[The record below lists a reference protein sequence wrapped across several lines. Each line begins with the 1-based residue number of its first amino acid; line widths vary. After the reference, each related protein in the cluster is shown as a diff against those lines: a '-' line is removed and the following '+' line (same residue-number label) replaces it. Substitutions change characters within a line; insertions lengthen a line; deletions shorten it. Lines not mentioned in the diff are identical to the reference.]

1 MNTEEAKLD
10 QVWQHLQRQAEIAQQ
25 QNNLEALRDAYLRQV
40 EPCAKLAQ
48 LHAHDYDFVN
58 ADYYLKHLQQ
68 IIDWLSQGAI
78 EKEKD
83 GLLARLLYSEAIVR
97 DVKGTYDLFEKMDF
111 VDAPVELEQAE
122 KRYERTAELYS
133 KLGVKSSDQTLL
145 AVRGM
150 ALRSRGIRLF
160 GQGKY
165 NIEAGDNKTAQDQ
178 LKESK
183 RTLDQAAQQL
193 RPLAEAGELDPG
205 SAMHPDYSLSLA
217 FYSQAYFFRAKAE
230 QIAFELRNY
239 RRCAHSLSQQIKA
252 LGQAKDTLQQI
263 LGLNV
268 KVPDSLAH
276 RLAQEIDLCD
286 KRQKYFAAEGE
297 KQPKRSF
304 TLGTVTFAV
313 LALGSISIQ
322 LWSFNYFNFKMELL
336 LYIIA
341 VTVALVIG
349 GVGAGLAT
357 WGEATAFFGQI
368 VAKIAKPKDE
378 NEKKEGKNNTKE

>member
-1 MNTEEAKLD
+1 MNAEEAELR
-10 QVWQHLQRQAEIAQQ
+10 QVWQHLQRQAEIVQQ
-25 QNNLEALRDAYLRQV
+25 QNNIEALQDAYFRQV

-48 LHAHDYDFVN
+48 LRAHDYDFAN
-58 ADYYLKHLQQ
+58 ADYYLEHLRQ
-68 IIDWLSQGAI
+68 IIGRLSQGAV
-78 EKEKD
+78 EKERD
-83 GLLARLLYSEAIVR
+83 GLLARLFYSEAIVC
-97 DVKGTYDLFEKMDF
+97 DVKGTYDLFERMDF

-133 KLGVKSSDQTLL
+133 KLGVKSSDPTLL

-150 ALRSRGIRLF
+150 ALRSKGIRLF

-165 NIEAGDNKTAQDQ
+165 NIEAGDSKTAQEQ

-183 RTLDQAAQQL
+183 CTLEQATQKL
-193 RPLAEAGELDPG
+193 RPLAQSRKLDPG

-217 FYSQAYFFRAKAE
+217 SYSQAYFFRAKAE
-230 QIAFELRNY
+230 QSAFELRNY
-239 RRCAHSLSQQIKA
+239 RRCAHFLSQQIKA
-252 LGQAKDTLQQI
+252 LRQAKDTLQQI

-286 KRQKYFAAEGE
+286 KRQKYFTAEAE

-313 LALGSISIQ
+313 LALGSILIQ
-322 LWSFNYFNFKMELL
+322 LGSFNYFNFKMDLS

-341 VTVALVIG
+341 VTVAFVIG

-378 NEKKEGKNNTKE
+378 NGKKGDENNIKE